1 MKKERKDDSFI
12 KQPFYKGGE
21 TALRDFL
28 SNNLKYPTI
37 SLADKI
43 EGDVHVRYDIDYKG
57 NVIDAKVI
65 SGLDKACNEEAIRVV
80 KLLKF
85 EVPKNPRKLRVTF
98 HKSIRIHFHAP
109 KTAQVSTV
117 SEPNLSSGQVSVQMS
132 YNIVSTRAETPKQPS
147 NEKKIYTYSIE
158 VPGS

>member
-12 KQPFYKGGE
+12 KQPYYKGGE

-28 SNNLKYPTI
+28 SQNLKYPTT
-37 SLADKI
+37 SLVDKI

-57 NVIDAKVI
+57 NVIDVKVI
-65 SGLDKACNEEAIRVV
+65 SGLDKACNEEAMRVV

-109 KTAQVSTV
+109 KTALVPTL
-117 SEPNLSSGQVSVQMS
+117 PNPNFSSGQVSVQMS
-132 YNIVSTRAETPKQPS
+132 YNLVSTTPETPKQPS
-147 NEKKIYTYSIE
+147 KEKNIYTYSIQ
-158 VPGS
+158 VPKP